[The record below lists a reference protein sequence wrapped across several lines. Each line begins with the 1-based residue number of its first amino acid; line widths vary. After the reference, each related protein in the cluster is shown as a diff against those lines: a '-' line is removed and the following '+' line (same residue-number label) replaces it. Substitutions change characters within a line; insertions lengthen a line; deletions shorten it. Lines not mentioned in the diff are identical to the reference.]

1 MTILKTDTVSGIG
14 TEGTVFEGDITFD
27 SLNYMTLPKGTTTES
42 NRGRGIIGGGYVS
55 GANTDVVDY
64 IHIPTGGYANT
75 FGTLTDARSSLAGC
89 ASATRALFAGGS
101 DPASSNIIDYIT
113 ISTTGA
119 AINFGDLSQ
128 SAYYCESL
136 SNNTRGLFFG
146 MADAPS
152 NSPHGTNTIDYV
164 TIASAGNT
172 SNFGDLLVR
181 KYNDAGLSSPT
192 RGVMGGGWDAPAYTN
207 VIEYVTIATAGN
219 SADFGDLATAAAQ
232 HATGHSTTRGL
243 WAGGAASPAKIN
255 TISYITIATT
265 GNSSDFGDLSNTYAD
280 QSGASTHLRTVIITG
295 WDAAASP
302 AVYYTNVVEYITIA
316 TTGNAKDW
324 GDLSRLV
331 RGQQSTSN
339 SHGGLSE

>member
-1 MTILKTDTVSGIG
+1 MTILKVDTVSGIG

-27 SLNYMTLPKGTTTES
+27 SLNYMTLPKGTTTQS
-42 NRGRGIIGGGYVS
+42 NRGRGIIGGGYVP

-75 FGTLTDARSSLAGC
+75 FGTLTDARTALAGC

-152 NSPHGTNTIDYV
+152 NSPQGTNTIDYV

-207 VIEYVTIATAGN
+207 VIEYVTIAT
-219 SADFGDLATAAAQ
+219 
-232 HATGHSTTRGL
+232 
-243 WAGGAASPAKIN
+243 
-255 TISYITIATT
+255 
-265 GNSSDFGDLSNTYAD
+265 
-280 QSGASTHLRTVIITG
+280 
-295 WDAAASP
+295 
-302 AVYYTNVVEYITIA
+302 
-316 TTGNAKDW
+316 TGNAKDW